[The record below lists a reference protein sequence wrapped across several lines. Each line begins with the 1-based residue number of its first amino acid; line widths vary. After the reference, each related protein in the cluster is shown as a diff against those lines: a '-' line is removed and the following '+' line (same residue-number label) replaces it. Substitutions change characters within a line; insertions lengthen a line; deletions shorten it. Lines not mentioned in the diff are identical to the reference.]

1 MTVRANKPAFNI
13 REKLKELDYSHIPYD
28 KMPAGSVIQTV
39 SFVLAAAQPNT
50 TSSSL
55 TPSGLKVTI
64 YPHFSNSKIYVIA
77 NPVARAYNSAGANA
91 EAVFA
96 VYRNGTLIKRGQHR
110 SYDYG
115 NSGSILDVNIALT
128 YLDSPNTTSSVE
140 YEVYI
145 ALNAGTR
152 VEINP
157 STSTDISTITVME
170 IRQ

>member
-1 MTVRANKPAFNI
+1 MTVRANKPAFSI
-13 REKLKELDYSHIPYD
+13 REKLKELDYSHVPYD
-28 KMPAGSVIQTV
+28 KMPAGSVIQTS
-39 SFVLAAAQPNT
+39 SFVLSGSQPNT

-55 TPSGLKVTI
+55 TQSGLKVTI
-64 YPHFSNSKIYVIA
+64 YPHFSNSKVYVIA
-77 NPVARAYNSAGANA
+77 NPVARVYNNAGANA

-115 NSGSILDVNIALT
+115 GSGAILDVNIALT
-128 YLDSPNTTSSVE
+128 YLDSPSTTSSVE
-140 YEVYI
+140 YEVYF
-145 ALNAGTR
+145 AMNAGTR

-157 STSTDISTITVME
+157 ATTTDISTITVME

>member
-1 MTVRANKPAFNI
+1 MTVRANKPAFNV
-13 REKLKELDYSHIPYD
+13 REKIKELDYSHVPYE

-39 SFVLAAAQPNT
+39 SSVLSGSQPNT
-50 TSSSL
+50 NSSTL
-55 TPSGLKVTI
+55 TASGLKVTI
-64 YPHFSNSKIYVIA
+64 HPHFSNSKVYVIA
-77 NPVARAYNSAGANA
+77 NPVARVYNNASANA

-96 VYRNGTLIKRGQHR
+96 VYSNGTLIKRGQHR

-157 STSTDISTITVME
+157 ATSTDISTITVME
-170 IRQ
+170 IKQ

>member
-1 MTVRANKPAFNI
+1 MTVRANKPAFSI
-13 REKLKELDYSHIPYD
+13 REKLKELDYGHVPYD
-28 KMPAGSVIQTV
+28 KMPAGSVIQTS
-39 SFVLAAAQPNT
+39 SFVLSGSQPNT
-50 TSSSL
+50 ASSSL

-64 YPHFSNSKIYVIA
+64 YPHFSNSKVYVIA
-77 NPVARAYNSAGANA
+77 NPVARVYNTAGANA

-96 VYRNGTLIKRGQHR
+96 VYRNGILIKRGQHR
-110 SYDYG
+110 SHDYG

-157 STSTDISTITVME
+157 STTTDISTITVME